1 MAAAAAAA
9 VRVLRWPLVVYVAA
23 VAFTRVLFGAHFPL
37 DVVVG
42 AALGYELG
50 LFTAN
55 LFANAR
61 LLPSPLPGWNR
72 GGRRLEEPAGAL
84 GTTRP

>member
-1 MAAAAAAA
+1 
-9 VRVLRWPLVVYVAA
+9 
-23 VAFTRVLFGAHFPL
+23 
-37 DVVVG
+37 VVG

-72 GGRRLEEPAGAL
+72 SGRRLEEPAGAL